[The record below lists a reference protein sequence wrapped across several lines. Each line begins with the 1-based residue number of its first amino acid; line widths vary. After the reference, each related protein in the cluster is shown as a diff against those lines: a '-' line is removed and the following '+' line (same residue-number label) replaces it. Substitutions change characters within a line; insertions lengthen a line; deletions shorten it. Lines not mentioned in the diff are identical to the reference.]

1 MAAAMLALKQRIET
15 RLAWPRV
22 ARDTTR
28 RALDQVHG
36 SVGIAGRPQGFKRLL
51 GYAGPAL
58 LISVGYMDPGNW
70 ATDLEGGSR
79 FGYQLL
85 WVLLL
90 SNLIAVLLQSL
101 SARLG
106 IVSGKDLAQACRDHY
121 RRPVAYGLWVLAELA
136 IAACDLAEVLGTAI
150 ALNLLFQIPLAW
162 GVVITGFDVLLL
174 LALQRYGIRKLEAV
188 TLTLVL
194 TIGACFALE
203 LFLVKPDW
211 HSAVAGLIPR
221 LDAASLYV
229 AIGILGAT
237 VMPHNL
243 YLHSALVQT
252 RKLGDTPAAKRDA
265 IRYNF
270 IDAAA
275 ALNLAF
281 LINAAILIVA
291 ASAFFTRG
299 IAVNDIGQAQHLLA
313 PLLGTGLASTAFALA
328 LLCAGQ
334 SATVTGTLAGQIVME
349 GFMRIRLPPFF
360 RRLLTR
366 SLAIIPALLTIALYG
381 DRGMLQLLVLSQVVL
396 SIQLP
401 FAVIPL
407 IRFTSDKRLMGAFA
421 NRWAVNAAAWTVAA
435 VIIALNA
442 WLVAQSLSAWA
453 GTAARGQIDFM
464 PLAYTAAAG
473 AVTLLA
479 WLAFAPLKGHN
490 VYQHR

>member
-1 MAAAMLALKQRIET
+1 MTAAILALKHRFET
-15 RLAWPRV
+15 RLARPRI
-22 ARDTTR
+22 ARDTPR

-36 SVGIAGRPQGFKRLL
+36 SVDVAARPQGFKRLL

-106 IVSGKDLAQACRDHY
+106 VVSGKDLAQACRDHY
-121 RRPVAYGLWVLAELA
+121 SRPVAYGLWALAELA
-136 IAACDLAEVLGTAI
+136 IVACDLAEVLGTAI
-150 ALNLLFQIPLAW
+150 ALNLLFKIPLAW
-162 GVVITGFDVLLL
+162 GVVITGFDAFLL

-194 TIGACFALE
+194 TIGACFLLE

-211 HSAVAGLIPR
+211 QTAASGFIPT

-252 RKLGDTPAAKRDA
+252 RKLGDTPHAKRDA
-265 IRYNF
+265 IRYNL
-270 IDAAA
+270 IDSVA

-299 IAVNDIGQAQHLLA
+299 VAVNDIGQAQHLLA
-313 PLLGTGLASTAFALA
+313 PLLGTGLASIAFALA

-334 SATVTGTLAGQIVME
+334 SATVTGTLAGQVVME
-349 GFMRIRLPPFF
+349 GFLRVRLPPFF
-360 RRLLTR
+360 RRLVTR
-366 SLAIIPALLTIALYG
+366 GLAIIPALLVLALYG
-381 DRGMLQLLVLSQVVL
+381 DGGMLQLLVLSQVVL

-407 IRFTSDKRLMGAFA
+407 IRFTRDKRLMGTFA
-421 NRWAVNAAAWTVAA
+421 NRPAINAAAWTVAA

-442 WLVAQSLSAWA
+442 WLVAQSLSAWT
-453 GTAARGQIDFM
+453 GTAALGRVDVTS
-464 PLAYTAAAG
+464 LTYTAAAG
-473 AVTLLA
+473 AVILLA